1 MVWCRVGWSVGGWGG
16 QLTVTPTCNKPI
28 NTINQQVEA
37 LYGVTRTREVY
48 GKAIE
53 SLPDEGAKNMCLEFA
68 EVERKLGEVRGRKE
82 KGGWGGDW

>member
-1 MVWCRVGWSVGGWGG
+1 
-16 QLTVTPTCNKPI
+16 
-28 NTINQQVEA
+28 VEA